1 MKSSIDHTSYFLR
14 LNEEALDAEAPVSTR
29 NSQHLPIE
37 LISLHCIQFAYDAE
51 NANRSISPSQYIS
64 AVKRIA
70 IALQSLGLEKGDC
83 VVLFSRGDL
92 YNWVLGD
99 GVVAAGGIFCPLPP
113 GQTAQ
118 QLWKTLQTAKARWVF
133 ASQKLIQTASEA
145 AVSIG
150 LDSRVIL
157 FDPPGLETDIEAC
170 DDSKPQHRFSWMLDT
185 IDETLWSNPHLGQ
198 DPSKSTVFRF
208 FTSGTTG
215 LPKAANL
222 SHTTSLARMDP
233 PIRDDER
240 GMRVLHVLGQHHS
253 TALLNWNRAAS
264 GLQKLYISPCRDVP
278 SIVENIHRHGIT
290 DVFLHPRMLDG
301 IAAILE
307 ADGQQAGKLKSLLC
321 VTLVGDLVQSETLE
335 RCRSVL
341 PPRIMVKPRYG
352 LTEAGAINR
361 MPDHTA
367 WSAGEVG
374 FPDGVSVKFVTL
386 TSKPFGRDSSLIG
399 IQSESS
405 IRKRSK
411 RSTTTH
417 QVKSAS
423 TAPESSTDMKEPKP
437 RPSALSYPLTTTELN
452 G

>member
-70 IALQSLGLEKGDC
+70 MALQSLGLEKGDC

-118 QLWKTLQTAKARWVF
+118 QLWKTLQTANAQWIF
-133 ASQKLIQTASEA
+133 ASRKLFQTASEA
-145 AVSIG
+145 AISIE
-150 LDSRVIL
+150 LDSRRVIL
-157 FDPPGLETDIEAC
+157 FDPSGLDTDNESYQDA
-170 DDSKPQHRFSWMLDT
+170 KPQHCFSWMLDAF
-185 IDETLWSNPHLGQ
+185 DESLWSNPHLGQ
-198 DPSKSTVFRF
+198 DPSKSTAFRF

-253 TALLNWNRAAS
+253 TAVLNWNRAAS
-264 GLQKLYISPCRDVP
+264 GLQKLFISPRRDVS
-278 SIVENIHRHGIT
+278 SIIENIHRHGIT
-290 DVFLHPRMLDG
+290 DVFLHPRMLNG

-307 ADGQQAGKLKSLLC
+307 ADGRQAEKLKSLVC
-321 VTLVGDLVQSETLE
+321 VTLVGDLVQNETLE

-341 PPRIMVKPRYG
+341 PPNIMVKPRYG

-374 FPDGVSVKFVTL
+374 FPDGVSVKLVTL
-386 TSKPFGRDSSLIG
+386 TSKPFGKYSSLTG
-399 IQSESS
+399 FRSE
-405 IRKRSK
+405 
-411 RSTTTH
+411 
-417 QVKSAS
+417 
-423 TAPESSTDMKEPKP
+423 
-437 RPSALSYPLTTTELN
+437 
-452 G
+452 